1 MKGYPKFRAVI
12 EDQSMIRELEVIKND
27 GPKALFMVPYT
38 SDKGREGWRTI
49 NKFEDL
55 TKVIG
60 PISFVRHGQGLLTLA
75 EILRNG
81 GSVLCNRM
89 VSSDATLAN
98 VTVRARVIKA
108 DNVSNV
114 YIYTKSEENAKDF
127 ESVREAALKHVE
139 LNDGVPGSSGTD
151 DADNIDVA
159 LFSVAA
165 AGRGESSLTFKIV
178 PEYNLS
184 RTNFE
189 YALYSFEVY
198 DGVNL
203 LDNISFTMNPNVIV
217 NGISQ
222 AMNPKLKTSEQIQVK
237 FYDDEVYKLVET
249 LGVTA
254 LSGGAKVDTT
264 ALLNYD
270 FLYGYN
276 NKGKATI
283 SGINYIG
290 EAKDDVDTNPNGWTA
305 KKPTD
310 LTDKAINLSAGFGV
324 KLEGGSY
331 GTMGSAPIDKPDE
344 YKKLLLDVFGKTT
357 GALYDP
363 VIYDGDA
370 YKLDFIVDCNWPD
383 DVKKQVINVVDARGD
398 CDYFADMGTKFNT
411 VDAMLG
417 YFTNIPY
424 SISTS
429 WYHNFFKVYDPYT
442 RREITVTMPYLLAT
456 KLCNLYAA
464 GATTTPLAGVSNGMS
479 FPEIIEGTIN
489 FVPHTVPGLDQKQ
502 MLVDR
507 NINYLNLYDGVP
519 VLDAEFTN
527 NETFSQLSFVN
538 NVVGIHEVIK
548 ALRTTCP
555 RTRFTL
561 VSGGDLQ
568 IYLDACQNVIE
579 KYKNKYELLEIKY
592 MADEKYEVNKVF
604 YATLVVK
611 CKEFF
616 QEEYFKVIA
625 IN

>member
-49 NKFEDL
+49 DKFEDL

-151 DADNIDVA
+151 DTDNIDVA

-249 LGVTA
+249 LGITA

-331 GTMGSAPIDKPDE
+331 GAMGSAPIDKPDE

-464 GATTTPLAGVSNGMS
+464 GATTTPLAGVSNGM
-479 FPEIIEGTIN
+479 
-489 FVPHTVPGLDQKQ
+489 
-502 MLVDR
+502 
-507 NINYLNLYDGVP
+507 
-519 VLDAEFTN
+519 
-527 NETFSQLSFVN
+527 
-538 NVVGIHEVIK
+538 
-548 ALRTTCP
+548 
-555 RTRFTL
+555 
-561 VSGGDLQ
+561 
-568 IYLDACQNVIE
+568 
-579 KYKNKYELLEIKY
+579 
-592 MADEKYEVNKVF
+592 
-604 YATLVVK
+604 
-611 CKEFF
+611 
-616 QEEYFKVIA
+616 
-625 IN
+625 

>member
-60 PISFVRHGQGLLTLA
+60 AISFVIQGQALRTLA

-151 DADNIDVA
+151 DTDNIDVA

-331 GTMGSAPIDKPDE
+331 GAMGSAPIDKPDE

-456 KLCNLYAA
+456 KFCNLYAA

-616 QEEYFKVIA
+616 QEEHFKVIA